1 LRTNHT
7 NYKWESIPVTARR
20 ECVQRPGRPVPPTT
34 KRIDC
39 SARPVVLSKYEV
51 KVCGSSR
58 IQTVNQ
64 RILSSNHHS
73 QKSTRRPSDLLAMPP
88 QRKVQAPQVDT
99 CPFLLFAYL
108 ADSPPESL
116 KRAFE
121 TAHRAHFQSDQR
133 APHSSV
139 PLPEPGGNS
148 VRPPS
153 STTIRAPSI
162 SRDTDA
168 TGMLAT
174 NFPTGLTGER
184 TASNPILEEPEP
196 TGKANWIPEGTLR
209 HDYVQHEPNQLFP
222 DPSSTVPN
230 ATLTQ
235 QYIWDPAAYVSNEL
249 ENGIGKSHIPPE
261 PSLPWSDY
269 LRTSPTDDN
278 NEQPSSEQQ
287 SHTPEPAS
295 VDCPLPELPT
305 TQTFLIPQLSQQSL
319 SLVGD
324 AHAMEN
330 TPIKN
335 QTPRMD
341 INLNGVV
348 VHSQDAS
355 PKEALNQS
363 VAASSKSRKN
373 SQTLRSTP
381 SHRSRKTQQDLTPY
395 SDDDLGDIGVPKEQ

>member
-1 LRTNHT
+1 
-7 NYKWESIPVTARR
+7 
-20 ECVQRPGRPVPPTT
+20 
-34 KRIDC
+34 
-39 SARPVVLSKYEV
+39 
-51 KVCGSSR
+51 
-58 IQTVNQ
+58 VN
-64 RILSSNHHS
+64 RMGIWSSNYPS

-88 QRKVQAPQVDT
+88 QRKVQAPQVDAR
-99 CPFLLFAYL
+99 PFLLFAYL
-108 ADSPPESL
+108 ADSPLESL

-121 TAHRAHFQSDQR
+121 TAHRAHFQSNQR

-148 VRPPS
+148 VRPPGDA
-153 STTIRAPSI
+153 TIRAPSI

-168 TGMLAT
+168 TGMIAT
-174 NFPTGLTGER
+174 NFPIGLTGER
-184 TASNPILEEPEP
+184 TASNPVLGELRE
-196 TGKANWIPEGTLR
+196 ADWIPEGTLR

-235 QYIWDPAAYVSNEL
+235 QYIWDTAAYVSNDL
-249 ENGIGKSHIPPE
+249 ENGIDKSHIPPE

-269 LRTSPTDDN
+269 LRTSPTDN
-278 NEQPSSEQQ
+278 NNSEQPSSGQQ
-287 SHTPEPAS
+287 TQTLEPAL
-295 VDCPLPELPT
+295 VNCPLLDLPT
-305 TQTFLIPQLSQQSL
+305 TQTFSTPRLSQQSL

-330 TPIKN
+330 ASIHN
-335 QTPRMD
+335 QTARSD

-355 PKEALNQS
+355 PKQALNQS
-363 VAASSKSRKN
+363 APASSKSRKN

-381 SHRSRKTQQDLTPY
+381 SHRSRKTQQNPTLY
-395 SDDDLGDIGVPKEQ
+395 SDDDLADIGLPKEQ